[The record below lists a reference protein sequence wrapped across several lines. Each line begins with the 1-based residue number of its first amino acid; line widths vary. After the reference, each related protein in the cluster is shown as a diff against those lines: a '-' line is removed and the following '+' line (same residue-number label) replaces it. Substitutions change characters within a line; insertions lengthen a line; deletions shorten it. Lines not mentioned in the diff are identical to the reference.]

1 MNILVIQNDPIVPVG
16 QLSAF
21 LGGHEVVRAWEDP
34 QRLQDLTTTPLPD
47 ALILLGGRANAYDD
61 EAWPWLEAERELLR
75 RCVAAHIRVL
85 GICLGAQLI
94 AATFGGRVSVAD
106 SAGPEYGVISLA
118 WGTNDQAGGGGAV
131 PLRMAL
137 ASTHTVFADHGDAIV
152 EPPRRRARVGALR
165 QVHADLLLRHR
176 PGRPIP
182 PGGHA

>member
-1 MNILVIQNDPIVPVG
+1 MNVLVIQNDPIVPVG

-34 QRLQDLTTTPLPD
+34 QRLQDLAAAPLSG

-61 EAWPWLEAERELLR
+61 EAWPWLEAERKLLR
-75 RCVAAHIRVL
+75 RCVLANIRVL

-94 AATFGGRVSVAD
+94 AATFGGRVSVSD
-106 SAGPEYGVISLA
+106 PAGPEYGVIPRRPRRRHR
-118 WGTNDQAGGGGAV
+118 GT
-131 PLRMAL
+131 
-137 ASTHTVFADHGDAIV
+137 
-152 EPPRRRARVGALR
+152 PPRRARVGALG

-182 PGGHA
+182 PRGHARDRDRVGRE